1 VNVRHWRTY
10 FNTGEARD
18 DAPEYI
24 RKASRIIEKAN
35 LTQEERDVINQME
48 RAEEIYKDTIYT
60 ARLEGE
66 RIGKAEERI
75 AIARNALHMGM
86 TITEVSK
93 LTGVPEDE
101 IRKLAH

>member
-1 VNVRHWRTY
+1 M
-10 FNTGEARD
+10 
-18 DAPEYI
+18 
-24 RKASRIIEKAN
+24 
-35 LTQEERDVINQME
+35 INQME

-66 RIGKAEERI
+66 RIGEARGERIGKAEERI

-86 TITEVSK
+86 AITEVSK